1 MHYFYNSIILFK
13 DPVTQVGAVIVNSA
27 KRIGNDLL
35 FKLWENYNKCDL
47 IFTIDWS

>member
-35 FKLWENYNKCDL
+35 FKLWESYN
-47 IFTIDWS
+47 TIDWS